1 MLQPCDRRFSSGK
14 LRILYV
20 DYRTEVCREE
30 TLTPCGGHML
40 AYAILY
46 LACAAI
52 FLEMV
57 YRAPMAR
64 EF

>member
-1 MLQPCDRRFSSGK
+1 MTVCSFGGSFQSD
-14 LRILYV
+14 YV
-20 DYRTEVCREE
+20 EYRTIACGEV
-30 TLTPCGGHML
+30 TLSLCGGRML

-57 YRAPMAR
+57 YRAPVAR